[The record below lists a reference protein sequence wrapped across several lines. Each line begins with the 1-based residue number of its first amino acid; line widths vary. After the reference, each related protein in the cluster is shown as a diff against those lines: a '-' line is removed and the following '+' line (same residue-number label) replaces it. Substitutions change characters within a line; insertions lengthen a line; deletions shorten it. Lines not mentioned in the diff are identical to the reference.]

1 MDYLIRAEDYAA
13 ERGDVIRFKNIYAC
27 FRLYYN
33 IRESVWKTLNY
44 LYSSSVADDLASYK

>member
-13 ERGDVIRFKNIYAC
+13 ERGDVTRFKNIYAC